1 MNKTKEFRTLRKYL
15 FIFLLSSMLFPMFPV
30 LGPLSLDDIP
40 SLIFVTFSII
50 LILVTKKKL
59 KLSGNKTIL
68 FLFLYALF
76 SSFAPV
82 FQANTFK
89 EFVIMN
95 LRSFFRPVVDILVII
110 MIQSLYSSETKEFWK
125 DLFKGII
132 VATFLEFVFSL
143 LSILTGF
150 RYGIYDEYGN
160 PIYSIGAAYLPY
172 LGTSLPRLYGT
183 MGANFLGGLMTFL
196 IPITLFYGL
205 FYDKKYK
212 KISIIFA
219 LMQFL
224 MLILT
229 LTRGSYI
236 ALFIEGMLAIL
247 LLRKYATGILG
258 LIFLTLTVFI
268 FKPLYIRF
276 FAMTP
281 ILTYTAKGMLMV
293 RLGLISAAL
302 KVIFSNLTNFLF
314 GIGSGNWLNY
324 LSKNLEFKIIQI
336 GANFMEINYNP
347 HNNYIVI
354 WVEKGILSLLC
365 FLCAIFYI
373 LKYFYKKYKLEKN
386 SFYFAPILGITGI
399 LMQGMTN
406 DLFLI
411 PSLMVYIWAISG
423 GIGIESKKKINAK
436 FLSLLPKE
444 KFIKVLAISVLTAI
458 LTLFLNIK
466 KIQFKQSCKIYLKH
480 TQPKILPLISNVP
493 LYTDVL
499 PVKVYTKLSKWQIT
513 YLLLKETFKRNNIQH
528 WEIKKIDLS
537 NSYIVKVYSK
547 KLEKAKGFILRLPQ
561 KIQETNETFKLLN
574 DLNFLKFYDLPAP
587 KIKKGSL
594 KKMYIFAI
602 FKSVYVF
609 ILVMLILI
617 LILHPKRRK

>member
-1 MNKTKEFRTLRKYL
+1 MSANKYL
-15 FIFLLSSMLFPMFPV
+15 IVPN
-30 LGPLSLDDIP
+30 
-40 SLIFVTFSII
+40 II
-50 LILVTKKKL
+50 
-59 KLSGNKTIL
+59 
-68 FLFLYALF
+68 
-76 SSFAPV
+76 
-82 FQANTFK
+82 
-89 EFVIMN
+89 
-95 LRSFFRPVVDILVII
+95 II
-110 MIQSLYSSETKEFWK
+110 I
-125 DLFKGII
+125 
-132 VATFLEFVFSL
+132 
-143 LSILTGF
+143 
-150 RYGIYDEYGN
+150 
-160 PIYSIGAAYLPY
+160 
-172 LGTSLPRLYGT
+172 
-183 MGANFLGGLMTFL
+183 
-196 IPITLFYGL
+196 
-205 FYDKKYK
+205 
-212 KISIIFA
+212 
-219 LMQFL
+219 
-224 MLILT
+224 
-229 LTRGSYI
+229 
-236 ALFIEGMLAIL
+236 
-247 LLRKYATGILG
+247 
-258 LIFLTLTVFI
+258 
-268 FKPLYIRF
+268 
-276 FAMTP
+276 
-281 ILTYTAKGMLMV
+281 
-293 RLGLISAAL
+293 
-302 KVIFSNLTNFLF
+302 
-314 GIGSGNWLNY
+314 
-324 LSKNLEFKIIQI
+324 
-336 GANFMEINYNP
+336 
-347 HNNYIVI
+347 
-354 WVEKGILSLLC
+354 
-365 FLCAIFYI
+365 LCAIFYI